1 LAAQAKES
9 GWAGSLDG
17 TSGLRPVG
25 HLWTDSKQDRVV
37 LPPGSLCYARQ
48 PDSLDTLVARYQA
61 QCAGGMDSA
70 G

>member
-1 LAAQAKES
+1 LAAQAKET

-25 HLWTDSKQDRVV
+25 HLWTDSMQDRGV
-37 LPPGSLCYARQ
+37 LP